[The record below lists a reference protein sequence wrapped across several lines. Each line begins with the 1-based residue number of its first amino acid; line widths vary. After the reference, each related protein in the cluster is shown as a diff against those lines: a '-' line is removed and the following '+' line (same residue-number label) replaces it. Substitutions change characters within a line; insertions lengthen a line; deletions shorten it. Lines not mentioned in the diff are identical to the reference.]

1 MIFEERRKK
10 LATMIDKGIAIIQ
23 SSERDQDNLY
33 EYFVPDSNNRDF
45 IFLTG
50 LETPNATLILCPG
63 SEEYPEI
70 LYISGIQEEIKKKT
84 GIEHVY
90 PPNQLMPDLSNAYT
104 DFSLLRYSQRRW
116 KPLPSEIS
124 RILSNNLGKKIIY
137 FNFPRFVNLAETPPK
152 RLELIQRIKYFSPK
166 YEIRDASDLL
176 DMLRMYHDEFG
187 IKQLRKAAQISGEA
201 MIECMKSTVPG
212 ITNDQIG
219 YLFNFVCH
227 FKGARSLGFPAFIRS
242 GPGWPSDDIV
252 QPPKEMKAGELVTI
266 DAGAEVN
273 YYTAD
278 IMRTFPVS
286 GRFSEEQKKV
296 YNILKKAQETCIKM
310 VRPGVTMKDLQE
322 TAMRILEEEGGYGK
336 YFKWGT
342 GHFLGMDCHDHGNY
356 LIPLKPGICITVE
369 PGITMPEL
377 NVVMED
383 DVLCT
388 EDGHECLTEFIPK
401 EIDDIERVMQEK
413 GIGEILFKKEY

>member
-388 EDGHECLTEFIPK
+388 EDGYECLTEFIPK

-413 GIGEILFKKEY
+413 GIGEIFFKKEY

>member
-116 KPLPSEIS
+116 KSLPSEIS

-212 ITNDQIG
+212 MTNDQIG
-219 YLFNFVCH
+219 YLFNFICH
-227 FKGARSLGFPAFIRS
+227 FKGARSLGFPAFVRS
-242 GPGWPSDDIV
+242 GPGWPSDDII
-252 QPPKEMKAGELVTI
+252 QPPKEMKAGELVTV

-286 GRFSEEQKKV
+286 GKFSEEQKKV

-388 EDGHECLTEFIPK
+388 EDGYECLTEFIPK

>member
-212 ITNDQIG
+212 MTNDQIG

-227 FKGARSLGFPAFIRS
+227 FKGARSIGFPAFIRS
-242 GPGWPSDDIV
+242 GPGWPSDDII

-388 EDGHECLTEFIPK
+388 EDGYECLTEFIPK

>member
-104 DFSLLRYSQRRW
+104 DFSILRYSQRRW
-116 KPLPSEIS
+116 KSLPSEIS

-166 YEIRDASDLL
+166 YEIRDASNLL

-212 ITNDQIG
+212 MTNDQIG
-219 YLFNFVCH
+219 YLFNFICH
-227 FKGARSLGFPAFIRS
+227 FKGARSLGFPAFVRS
-242 GPGWPSDDIV
+242 GPGWPSDDII
-252 QPPKEMKAGELVTI
+252 QPPKEMKAGELVTV

-286 GRFSEEQKKV
+286 GKFSEEQKKV
-296 YNILKKAQETCIKM
+296 YNILKKAQQTCIKM

-388 EDGHECLTEFIPK
+388 EDGYECLTEFIPK

>member
-116 KPLPSEIS
+116 KSLPSEIS

-166 YEIRDASDLL
+166 YEIRDASNLL

-212 ITNDQIG
+212 MTNDQIG
-219 YLFNFVCH
+219 YLFNFICH
-227 FKGARSLGFPAFIRS
+227 FKGARSLGFPAFVRS
-242 GPGWPSDDIV
+242 GPGWPSDDII
-252 QPPKEMKAGELVTI
+252 QPPKEMKAGELVTV

-286 GRFSEEQKKV
+286 GKFSEEQKKV

-377 NVVMED
+377 NIVMED

-388 EDGHECLTEFIPK
+388 EDGYECLTEFIPK